1 MNPPSPAPLTNE
13 TVLYAGSP
21 HALLRIGW
29 LLLAALLCAGGVV
42 LGLKQHPAFF
52 GLTGVGVVIGLV
64 AILQQKATYYEITS
78 ERLRIKR
85 GLFTRRTEETEL
97 YRVKDATLI
106 EPFPLRLFGLGHIE
120 ISSND
125 ENSPNILLRG
135 LTHPQQVREAL
146 RQSIEA
152 CRERKRVRV
161 TEVE

>member
-1 MNPPSPAPLTNE
+1 MLK
-13 TVLYAGSP
+13 
-21 HALLRIGW
+21 IGW
-29 LLLAALLCAGGVV
+29 LILAALLCAAGVG
-42 LGLKQHPAFF
+42 LGLKSHVAFW
-52 GLTGVGVVIGLV
+52 GLTVVGIVLAMV

-78 ERLRIKR
+78 ERIRIKQ
-85 GLFTRRTEETEL
+85 GLLTRRTEETEL

-106 EPFPLRLFGLGHIE
+106 EPFPLRMFGLGHIE

-125 ENSPNILLRG
+125 ENSHSIILRG
-135 LTHPQQVREAL
+135 LAHPQSVREAL